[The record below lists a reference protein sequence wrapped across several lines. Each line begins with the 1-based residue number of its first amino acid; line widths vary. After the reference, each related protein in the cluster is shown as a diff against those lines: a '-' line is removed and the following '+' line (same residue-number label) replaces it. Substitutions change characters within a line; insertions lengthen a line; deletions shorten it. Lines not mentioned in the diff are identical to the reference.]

1 MYIGVLMRIHCG
13 VLILIGIHE
22 KAGLQIII
30 THTVASD

>member
-22 KAGLQIII
+22 KAGLQII
-30 THTVASD
+30 THTVAID